1 MTTPSTLEKTR
12 PASPIAPVA
21 DSTVTLPTDTRS
33 APNLVRNGTIG
44 ACASLIALVGLSFV
58 PAGTKSATQPTA
70 PPKKTGKSAPAAPT
84 ATPEP
89 SAPNTLP
96 FKAVAALLG
105 FGSLG
110 LIGLGTSK
118 AMQMSSR
125 REKEFAFALQ
135 TEERNRAKV
144 NAAYQ
149 QLEAHLVT
157 RETELVE
164 TKNALELQVRQI
176 QRTMAKATRL
186 ESAVESTNDVI
197 MLYEAPMQPGQT
209 MRLIYVN
216 PAFERMTGYSREELA
231 QSSPKMLQGPK
242 TDPASV
248 AMLQEKLFAF
258 QPVRVELLNYK
269 KDGSPFWVELNIQP
283 IYDANGL
290 PGGWMSV
297 QRDIS
302 EQRNAAEKIAH
313 QATHDALTGLPNRT
327 LFDRR
332 LSEAVRTTQGTEGQV
347 GILFFDLDRF
357 KQINDTLGHPV
368 GDKLLQEVAQR
379 LRAQLRRHDT
389 VARMGGDE
397 FTVLLPDVAGQEVV
411 EETARLLLEAMDE
424 PFDIDGQELFVTASI
439 GLSLAPRDGIDSAT
453 LLKNADTAMY
463 RAKEE
468 GRDSYRVYSQTMNAR
483 AKDRLEL
490 ENNLRKALD
499 KNELYLLYQPQVDLQ
514 TGEIFGVEALIR
526 WDSPTLGRISPAQ
539 FIPLAEETGL
549 IIPIGD
555 FVLREATAQAA
566 RWVVAGNPIRVSV
579 NLSGRQFE
587 QPWIVDLIAE
597 VLRDSDLPP
606 EYLDIEMTEGML
618 VKGENVKQRLND
630 LKSLG
635 VRLSIDDFGTGYSS
649 LSYLRTFPLDVLK
662 IDRSFVTPIG
672 IDPKGEAMVRALVE
686 LGHACEMEVIA
697 EGVETEPQ
705 RDSLCALGCDAMQG
719 FLISQAI
726 AAREIDLLVRKTAAA
741 RAAVPDKEQLRLVS

>member
-1 MTTPSTLEKTR
+1 MTTSDSMPTR
-12 PASPIAPVA
+12 RSFFRSNVGKNAGNVVPATGSHLGHAP
-21 DSTVTLPTDTRS
+21 L
-33 APNLVRNGTIG
+33 LVRAG
-44 ACASLIALVGLSFV
+44 LVG
-58 PAGTKSATQPTA
+58 
-70 PPKKTGKSAPAAPT
+70 TGVS
-84 ATPEP
+84 
-89 SAPNTLP
+89 L
-96 FKAVAALLG
+96 VA
-105 FGSLG
+105 
-110 LIGLGTSK
+110 LIGLSLAPLSAAPGTKPKGNKPAKTASAPDTTPYK
-118 AMQMSSR
+118 AGAGLLGLGSLALLFGGANR
-125 REKEFAFALQ
+125 GIGTAGRKERELAATVQVAEQ
-135 TEERNRAKV
+135 NRATF
-144 NAAYQ
+144 AAQYAG
-149 QLEAHLVT
+149 LEAHLIA

-164 TKNALELQVRQI
+164 TKTALESQVRQM
-176 QRTMAKATRL
+176 QRTLAKATRL

-197 MLYEAPMQPGQT
+197 MLYEAPLQPGQP

-231 QSSPKMLQGPK
+231 LQSPRMLQGAQ
-242 TDPASV
+242 TDPQTV
-248 AMLQEKLFAF
+248 VFLQQKLKLF

-269 KDGSPFWVELNIQP
+269 KDGTPFWVELNIQP
-283 IYDANGL
+283 IYDANKL

-302 EQRNAAEKIAH
+302 EQKHAAEQMAY

-332 LSEAVRTTQGTEGQV
+332 LEDAVVVAQQNDGQV

-368 GDKLLQEVAQR
+368 GDRLLQQVALR
-379 LRAQLRRHDT
+379 LSSRLSRHAT

-397 FTVLLPDVAGQEVV
+397 FTILMPDVPNQDVM
-411 EETARLLLEAMDE
+411 EETAQALLEAMDE
-424 PFDIDGQELFVTASI
+424 AFEIDEQELFVTASI
-439 GLSLAPRDGIDSAT
+439 GVSLAPRDGLDAAT

-468 GRDSYRVYSQTMNAR
+468 GRDGFRVYTPSMNAR

-490 ENNLRKALD
+490 ETQLRRALD
-499 KNELYLLYQPQVDLQ
+499 KNELYLLYQPQVDLH
-514 TGEIFGVEALIR
+514 TGQIYGVEALIR
-526 WDSPTLGRISPAQ
+526 WESPSLGRISPVQ

-555 FVLREATAQAA
+555 FVLREAAAQAA
-566 RWVVAGNPIRVSV
+566 RWNDAGTPLRVSV

-587 QPWIVDLIAE
+587 QAWIVDLIAE
-597 VLRDSDLPP
+597 VLRDANLPP
-606 EYLDIEMTEGML
+606 EYFDIEMTEGML
-618 VKGENVKQRLND
+618 VKGENVKTRLNE
-630 LKSLG
+630 LKALG

-662 IDRSFVTPIG
+662 IDRSFVTPMG
-672 IDPKGEAMVRALVE
+672 DDPKGEAMVRALIE

-705 RDSLCALGCDAMQG
+705 RAALFGLGCDAMQG
-719 FLISQAI
+719 YLMSPPVS
-726 AAREIDLLVRKTAAA
+726 AREVDLLVRKTAAA
-741 RAAVPDKEQLRLVS
+741 SPLLRPGVAMVSDKTQLRLVS

>member
-1 MTTPSTLEKTR
+1 MTTPPSPDKMR
-12 PASPIAPVA
+12 PANLVAPVA
-21 DSTVTLPTDTRS
+21 DAGAITPPTDTRS
-33 APNLVRNGTIG
+33 ASR
-44 ACASLIALVGLSFV
+44 LVGAGLVGAGVSLLALIGLSLA
-58 PAGTKSATQPTA
+58 PMPGATQA
-70 PPKKTGKSAPAAPT
+70 GSSPKKPNKAAPSK
-84 ATPEP
+84 PVP
-89 SAPNTLP
+89 PPNTTP
-96 FKAVAALLG
+96 FKAGAALLG
-105 FGSLG
+105 LGSLG
-110 LIGLGTSK
+110 LLGMGAGRTLH
-118 AMQMSSR
+118 AASR
-125 REKEFAFALQ
+125 KEKEYAFSLQ
-135 TEERNRAKV
+135 MEERNRV
-144 NAAYQ
+144 RISAAYQ
-149 QLEAHLVT
+149 QLESHLIT

-164 TKNALELQVRQI
+164 TKNALEMQVRQM

-242 TDPASV
+242 TDPESV
-248 AMLQEKLFAF
+248 ALLQEKLFSF

-269 KDGSPFWVELNIQP
+269 KNGSPFWVELNIQP

-302 EQRNAAEKIAH
+302 EQRNAAEQIAH

-332 LSEAVRTTQGTEGQV
+332 LAEAVHAAQISDGQV
-347 GILFFDLDRF
+347 GVLFFDLDRF

-368 GDKLLQEVAQR
+368 GDKLLQQVALR

-397 FTVLLPDVAGQEVV
+397 FTVLLPNVSGQEVV

-439 GLSLAPRDGIDSAT
+439 GLSLALRDGIDAAT

-499 KNELYLLYQPQVDLQ
+499 KNELYLLYQPQVDLA

-526 WDSPTLGRISPAQ
+526 WDSPTLGRVSPGQ

-566 RWVVAGNPIRVSV
+566 RWAMAGTPIRVSV

-630 LKSLG
+630 LKALG

-662 IDRSFVTPIG
+662 IDRSFVTPMG
-672 IDPKGEAMVRALVE
+672 VDPKGEPMVRALVE
-686 LGHACEMEVIA
+686 LGHACGMEVIA
-697 EGVETEPQ
+697 EGVETDEQ
-705 RDSLCALGCDAMQG
+705 RASLCALGCDAMQG
-719 FLISQAI
+719 FLISQAVS
-726 AAREIDLLVRKTAAA
+726 AREVDLLVRKTAAA
-741 RAAVPDKEQLRLVS
+741 TRTPVPDKMHLRLVS

>member
-1 MTTPSTLEKTR
+1 MTTPLPEKTR
-12 PASPIAPVA
+12 PSNLIPPVVDGA
-21 DSTVTLPTDTRS
+21 AVLPTNTRN
-33 APNLVRNGTIG
+33 AAILVRAGLIGTG
-44 ACASLIALVGLSFV
+44 ASLAALLALSLA
-58 PAGTKSATQPTA
+58 PATSSTQPVTPA
-70 PPKKTGKSAPAAPT
+70 KRSGKAATNTPPSPL
-84 ATPEP
+84 PEL
-89 SAPNTLP
+89 PNTLP
-96 FKAVAALLG
+96 FKAGAT
-105 FGSLG
+105 
-110 LIGLGTSK
+110 LIGLGSLTLIGAGASKSLSATSRK
-118 AMQMSSR
+118 
-125 REKEFAFALQ
+125 EKEFALALQ
-135 TEERNRAKV
+135 IEERNRAKV
-144 NAAYQ
+144 TAAYQ

-164 TKNALELQVRQI
+164 TKNALEMQVRQM

-197 MLYEAPMQPGQT
+197 MLYEAPMQPGQS

-231 QSSPKMLQGPK
+231 LSSPKMLQGPK

-248 AMLQEKLFAF
+248 ALLQEKLFKF

-283 IYDANGL
+283 IYDGNGL

-302 EQRNAAEKIAH
+302 EQRNAAEQIAH

-332 LSEAVRTTQGTEGQV
+332 LADAVHAAQGTDGQV
-347 GILFFDLDRF
+347 GVLFFDLDRF

-368 GDKLLQEVAQR
+368 GDKLLKEVAQR
-379 LRAQLRRHDT
+379 LRSQLRRLDT

-411 EETARLLLEAMDE
+411 EETARLLLSAMDE

-439 GLSLAPRDGIDSAT
+439 GLSMAPRDGTDSAT

-499 KNELYLLYQPQVDLQ
+499 KNELYLLYQPQVDLA

-526 WDSPTLGRISPAQ
+526 WESPTLGRVSPGQ

-555 FVLREATAQAA
+555 FVLREAAAQAA
-566 RWVVAGNPIRVSV
+566 RWSAAGTPIRVSV

-587 QPWIVDLIAE
+587 QAWIVDLIAE
-597 VLRDSDLPP
+597 VLRDSGLPP

-618 VKGENVKQRLND
+618 VKGDNVKQRLND
-630 LKSLG
+630 LKALG

-672 IDPKGEAMVRALVE
+672 VDPKGEAMVRALVE

-705 RDSLCALGCDAMQG
+705 RDALRALGCDAMQG

-726 AAREIDLLVRKTAAA
+726 SAREIDLLVRKTAAA
-741 RAAVPDKEQLRLVS
+741 RAPVPDKLDMRLIS

>member
-1 MTTPSTLEKTR
+1 MTTPLTPEKTR
-12 PASPIAPVA
+12 PARPIAPLA
-21 DSTVTLPTDTRS
+21 NSAVTLPTDTRNASGLVYAGLIGTAVSVVALLGLSLKSVPGPPNSATIKPPRS
-33 APNLVRNGTIG
+33 APNKPV
-44 ACASLIALVGLSFV
+44 A
-58 PAGTKSATQPTA
+58 AT
-70 PPKKTGKSAPAAPT
+70 S
-84 ATPEP
+84 
-89 SAPNTLP
+89 NTLP
-96 FKAVAALLG
+96 FKTGAALLG
-105 FGSLG
+105 LGSLG
-110 LIGLGTSK
+110 LLGVGASK
-118 AMQMSSR
+118 TLRSSSR
-125 REKEFAFALQ
+125 KEREFAFALQ
-135 TEERNRAKV
+135 TEEKNRAKIH
-144 NAAYQ
+144 AAYQ
-149 QLEAHLVT
+149 QLEAHLIT

-164 TKNALELQVRQI
+164 TKNALEMQVRQM

-231 QSSPKMLQGPK
+231 LSSPKMLQGPK

-248 AMLQEKLFAF
+248 ALLQEKLFAF
-258 QPVRVELLNYK
+258 EAVRVELLNYK

-332 LSEAVRTTQGTEGQV
+332 LADAVHTAQGNDGQV

-368 GDKLLQEVAQR
+368 GDKLLQEVAKR
-379 LRAQLRRHDT
+379 LRAQLRRFDT

-397 FTVLLPDVAGQEVV
+397 FTVLLPDVSGQEVV

-439 GLSLAPRDGIDSAT
+439 GLSLAPRDGVDSAT

-468 GRDSYRVYSQTMNAR
+468 GRDSYRVYSQAMNAR

-499 KNELYLLYQPQVDLQ
+499 KNELYLLYQPQVDLV

-526 WDSPTLGRISPAQ
+526 WESPTLGRVSPGQ

-555 FVLREATAQAA
+555 FVLREATAQAS
-566 RWVVAGNPIRVSV
+566 RWAMAGNPIRVSV

-597 VLRDSDLPP
+597 VLRESDLPA

-618 VKGENVKQRLND
+618 VKGDNVKQRLND
-630 LKSLG
+630 LKALG

-697 EGVETEPQ
+697 EGVETDDQ
-705 RDSLCALGCDAMQG
+705 RAVLCALGCDAMQG
-719 FLISQAI
+719 FFISQAI
-726 AAREIDLLVRKTAAA
+726 SAREIDLLVRKTAAA
-741 RAAVPDKEQLRLVS
+741 RIPVPDKMQLRLVS